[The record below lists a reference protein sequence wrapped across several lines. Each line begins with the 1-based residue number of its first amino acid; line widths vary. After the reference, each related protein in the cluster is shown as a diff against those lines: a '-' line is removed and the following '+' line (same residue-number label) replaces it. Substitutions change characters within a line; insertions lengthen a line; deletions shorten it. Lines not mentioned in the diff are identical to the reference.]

1 MNPNWKTEDVQVAE
15 NTDATV
21 FTVLTVDL
29 QTLRNSMMNLNLS
42 QNLKTDSEK
51 ENQQTKLFL
60 LLIFLQQSHQ
70 Y

>member
-21 FTVLTVDL
+21 FTVLIVDL

>member
-1 MNPNWKTEDVQVAE
+1 MNLNWKTGDVQVVE

-21 FTVLTVDL
+21 FTVLTADL
-29 QTLRNSMMNLNLS
+29 QTLRNSMMNLNLL